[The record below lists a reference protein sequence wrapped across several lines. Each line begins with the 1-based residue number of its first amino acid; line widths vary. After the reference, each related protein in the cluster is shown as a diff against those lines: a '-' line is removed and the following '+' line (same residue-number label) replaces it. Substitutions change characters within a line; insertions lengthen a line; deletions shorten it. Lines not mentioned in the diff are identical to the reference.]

1 MKIVVDFKQ
10 NIVETLGEFE
20 LKGLPKDSTVEASLK
35 AYTKP
40 NLMKIAEM
48 NDFEVMKSWNKDQM
62 IEVISEGLRSSL
74 DERLSAFDREE
85 LVVLQDM
92 LEAKKEEDLDA
103 KVFLTAVEKGLLYA
117 STDEDELVLSMPAEF
132 EGKLAEL
139 IQEDDQE
146 KEEDRTVTQ
155 LLEAA
160 EAASEES
167 DQVVTQAVNKNVAPV
182 NRNRTQSVQQR
193 IVGEKLGRNDLCHC
207 GSGKKYK
214 KCHWSQDQR
223 A

>member
-1 MKIVVDFKQ
+1 MRNCKEKIRMSD
-10 NIVETLGEFE
+10 IVKETLEEFE

-103 KVFLTAVEKGLLYA
+103 KVF
-117 STDEDELVLSMPAEF
+117 P
-132 EGKLAEL
+132 
-139 IQEDDQE
+139 
-146 KEEDRTVTQ
+146 
-155 LLEAA
+155 
-160 EAASEES
+160 
-167 DQVVTQAVNKNVAPV
+167 
-182 NRNRTQSVQQR
+182 
-193 IVGEKLGRNDLCHC
+193 
-207 GSGKKYK
+207 
-214 KCHWSQDQR
+214 
-223 A
+223 

>member
-1 MKIVVDFKQ
+1 MSDIVK
-10 NIVETLGEFE
+10 ETLEEFE
-20 LKGLPKDSTVEASLK
+20 LKGLPKDDTLEASLK

-103 KVFLTAVEKGLLYA
+103 KVFPTAVEKGLLYA

-132 EGKLAEL
+132 EEKLAEV
-139 IQEDDQE
+139 IQEDNQE

>member
-1 MKIVVDFKQ
+1 MSDIVK
-10 NIVETLGEFE
+10 ETLEEFE
-20 LKGLPKDSTVEASLK
+20 LKGLPKDDTLEASLK

-103 KVFLTAVEKGLLYA
+103 KVFHTAVEKGLLYA